1 MAVIRNTAS
10 ALRKGKVGNETYY
23 VSLNKQIVR
32 VAQNDSN
39 YGEAASRTQRQQ
51 NNRVKWA
58 NLVNFY
64 KLSKNWMKKAYETK
78 KSNQTDYNRFMQL
91 NLANSRI
98 YLTREAAMAGAVVA
112 DAFVISQGSLRS
124 INIVSHSDHWDTDIL
139 LGSLAITSATT
150 VADFSTAIIAAN
162 NWAKENMQISFIS
175 YQQDVDQYGF
185 PTLLCTAY
193 EVTLDTEDT
202 SILRDHLPEFCSQ
215 SDSNGYLGTS
225 NDISV
230 GAFAYVLSQT
240 VGGKTLVSTQSL
252 ITVSNTFI
260 QQYSSATALMNA
272 TESYG
277 VQQDVFLDSG
287 SAAVQST
294 PQPLY
299 IAQMA
304 VTDIAAPFLPGSP
317 GPTFAQMSQKS
328 VTISLSAPLASG
340 VTVLNV
346 VSVHPNGTPYAM
358 SSAAIST
365 DRKSI
370 IAVAAQSTLTGQ
382 ITMVRVTTS
391 DGVLEL
397 VFNNSGSEH
406 D

>member
-64 KLSKNWMKKAYETK
+64 KLSKTWMKKAFETK

-91 NLANSRI
+91 NLSASRI

-112 DAFVISQGSLRS
+112 DSFILSQGSLRS
-124 INIVSHSDHWDTDIL
+124 ISIVSHDDHWDTDIA
-139 LGSLAITSATT
+139 LGTLAIGSNTT
-150 VADFSTAIIAAN
+150 VAQFSEAVINAN
-162 NWAKENMQISFIS
+162 NWATENMQISFIS

-185 PTLLCTAY
+185 PVLVCTAY
-193 EVTLDTEDT
+193 EVTLDLNDT
-202 SILRDHLPEFCSQ
+202 TILRNHLPDFCSQ
-215 SDSNGYLGTS
+215 SDSNGFLGTS
-225 NDISV
+225 DKVSI
-230 GAFAYVLSQT
+230 GGFAYVLSQT

-252 ITVSNTFI
+252 IQNNAQFI
-260 QQYSSATALMNA
+260 AQYSSAQALARATA
-272 TESYG
+272 SYG
-277 VQQDVFLDSG
+277 VQEDVFLDSG
-287 SAAVQST
+287 SEMVSPAG
-294 PQPLY
+294 QPLY
-299 IAQMA
+299 ISGIVLSSTGKTYGPSAY
-304 VTDIAAPFLPGSP
+304 APTRAELG
-317 GPTFAQMSQKS
+317 GS
-328 VTISLSAPLASG
+328 VTINLSAALPDD
-340 VTVLNV
+340 VTVLASRFYV
-346 VSVHPNGTPYAM
+346 QQTAQPGSLA
-358 SSAAIST
+358 SAVISA

-370 IAVAAQSTLTGQ
+370 TGTVPTST
-382 ITMVRVTTS
+382 
-391 DGVLEL
+391 
-397 VFNNSGSEH
+397 NNSLVIKLDVALSNGLYEIVFDTSGTEH